1 MKSIF
6 CSFPSQ
12 NGKRPVLA
20 DDVDLDEIAAQTEG
34 YTGADLAGL
43 VKQAS
48 MFSLRQSLNNGD
60 TNLDDLCVRSQHFQE
75 ALQQLRP
82 SVNEQVRMPQYI
94 VNYNCLTCIYLINRT
109 AKYTINCA

>member
-1 MKSIF
+1 ML
-6 CSFPSQ
+6 FPFFLQ

-20 DDVDLDEIAAQTEG
+20 EDVNLDEIAAQTEG

-48 MFSLRQSLNNGD
+48 MFSLRQSLNDGD
-60 TNLDDLCVRSQHFQE
+60 TKLDDLCVRSQHFKE

-82 SVNEQVRMPQYI
+82 SVNEQVRMPQNI
-94 VNYNCLTCIYLINRT
+94 LACTLANCVFY
-109 AKYTINCA
+109 